1 MVTEIKTT
9 AQTPIIYPESDG
21 QPMAENT
28 EQFRW
33 IVTIQGGIDALFKD
47 DPNVF
52 VAGDLLWYPVEGN
65 NKLRVAPDV
74 MVAIGRPKVKRGSYL
89 QWEEDDI
96 APQVVFEVLSPGNTL
111 TEMAKK
117 LDFYQ
122 RYGVEEYY
130 IYDPDKID
138 VCGWIRTENQ
148 LTLIDTI
155 KGWISPRLGVR
166 FEISESGLELYR
178 PDGRKFSTYIELESD
193 RQKAEERAQQAE
205 ERAQQ
210 EAERAQ
216 QEAER
221 AQQEAER
228 AQQEAERAQ
237 QEAERAQQEAERAQ
251 QEAERANRLAERLRE
266 LGIDPDAM

>member
-1 MVTEIKTT
+1 
-9 AQTPIIYPESDG
+9 
-21 QPMAENT
+21 
-28 EQFRW
+28 
-33 IVTIQGGIDALFKD
+33 
-47 DPNVF
+47 
-52 VAGDLLWYPVEGN
+52 
-65 NKLRVAPDV
+65 PDV

-138 VCGWIRTENQ
+138 VCGWIRTENK

-193 RQKAEERAQQAE
+193 RQQAE
-205 ERAQQ
+205 K
-210 EAERAQ
+210 
-216 QEAER
+216 
-221 AQQEAER
+221 
-228 AQQEAERAQ
+228 RAQ

-251 QEAERANRLAERLRE
+251 QEAERANRLAEKLRE

>member
-1 MVTEIKTT
+1 
-9 AQTPIIYPESDG
+9 
-21 QPMAENT
+21 T

-166 FEISESGLELYR
+166 FEMSESGLELYR

-193 RQKAEERAQQAE
+193 RQ
-205 ERAQQ
+205 
-210 EAERAQ
+210 
-216 QEAER
+216 
-221 AQQEAER
+221 
-228 AQQEAERAQ
+228 
-237 QEAERAQQEAERAQ
+237 
-251 QEAERANRLAERLRE
+251 
-266 LGIDPDAM
+266 